1 MRNARVGGRHPH
13 RRADRQ
19 SISRRRPRH
28 SGRYSLPIGRLW
40 SHRLFMVSP
49 DDFVQICGIQ
59 AFCQWG
65 GADEVAEDQREL
77 TTLHVGRVV

>member
-1 MRNARVGGRHPH
+1 
-13 RRADRQ
+13 
-19 SISRRRPRH
+19 
-28 SGRYSLPIGRLW
+28 
-40 SHRLFMVSP
+40 MVSP